1 MILRGAHE
9 AIVLPVHKGQCG
21 HLAPCHEFLDDKLIA
36 GRTKL
41 LVQHDRAH
49 AFLRFLQR
57 IADQNPLSECKTVCL
72 QNNRKL
78 CRLQIRDGSIRIRKG
93 LISCRGNSVFFHKV
107 LGKCLAAFNDGCI
120 FPGSEDLK
128 ARCLKRIY
136 DSGTQRIVLT
146 AYRKINLL
154 LLCKCNQAVK
164 LHDTDRCTLCN
175 PRNSGISRC
184 AVKLLDPL

>member
-57 IADQNPLSECKTVCL
+57 IADQNTLSECKTVCL

-93 LISCRGNSVFFHKV
+93 LISCCGNSVFFHKV

-120 FPGSEDLK
+120 FPRSEDLK